1 MLTDVET
8 YKLDS
13 IKFDK
18 KVVLIVKENVNTTFK
33 VVKVIN
39 NSGKIIPEDFIP
51 KLVKFDLD
59 YLMVEGK
66 FNLIKSKFKSRDYSI
81 HKIISE
87 GKTSII
93 ISKH

>member
-1 MLTDVET
+1 M
-8 YKLDS
+8 
-13 IKFDK
+13 
-18 KVVLIVKENVNTTFK
+18 IVKENVDPTFK

-39 NSGKIIPEDFIP
+39 NSGKIIPEDFLP
-51 KLVKFDLD
+51 KMVRFDLD
-59 YLMVEGK
+59 YLMDEGK
-66 FNLIKSKFKSRDYSI
+66 FDVIKSKIKSRDYSI